1 MARNFYNLKYVALV
15 LAFAINFLLLFYKVL
30 ELDYFMAKLL
40 KTFFLNRLPVTV
52 KRERK
57 VRKVKREQVV
67 TTRKVVDW
75 RMWPRRS

>member
-1 MARNFYNLKYVALV
+1 LARNFYNLKYVALA

-30 ELDYFMAKLL
+30 ELDHFMANFLL
-40 KTFFLNRLPVTV
+40 NVFLNRLPVTV
-52 KRERK
+52 KKERK

-67 TTRKVVDW
+67 TTRKVADW